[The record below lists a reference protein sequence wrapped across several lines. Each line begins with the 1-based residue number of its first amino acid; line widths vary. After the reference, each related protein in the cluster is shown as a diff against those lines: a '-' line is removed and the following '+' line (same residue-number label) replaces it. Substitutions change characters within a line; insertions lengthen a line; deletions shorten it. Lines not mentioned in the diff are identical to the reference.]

1 MWWGHHKDEIAVD
14 TRYDAVVELDFNT
27 SKNRYE
33 VRLIALQLYQQE
45 SLSYGNKKDFLID
58 NRNREIN
65 QEVNQLNPLFLRECP
80 RDWTKLSR
88 EYQQAILRDKKLVL
102 AYASPLK
109 KSAHTTWI
117 NLVGIGK
124 YLART
129 KTSISRQQLQN
140 RLNLSYYTL
149 ELGLTSLAENG
160 FKVKKNQENL
170 SFELVNH
177 EAKINKIEQFLEA
190 VALENFLQQY
200 FATVPLEIL
209 QTILNHE
216 DSIDF

>member
-1 MWWGHHKDEIAVD
+1 MWWGHQRDEIAVD

-33 VRLIALQLYQQE
+33 VRLIALQPYQQE
-45 SLSYGNKKDFLID
+45 FLSYGNKKDFLID

-109 KSAHTTWI
+109 KSAHTSWI

-149 ELGLTSLAENG
+149 ELGLVSLAENG

-200 FATVPLEIL
+200 FATVPIEIL